1 MENNIRKKYHTSS
14 EIYQPEL
21 VNYAKDLNEIKKLCI
36 KLWGKGG
43 EYSDNFYRHIINN
56 QLSYAYKTGKK
67 LIAVCLIGKS
77 QRSNYIDL
85 DILAVDPEY
94 QGKGLGG
101 SLLGFCLVNCMNY
114 GYKNFQLHVATS
126 NGRAIKLYKKFKFEK
141 FGNKIE
147 NYYYNDPEGERDAYY
162 MRLDAGEETIKEVKN
177 QIKENEIRGNN
188 IINFQGINVIYN
200 KPNYNINNA
209 KYNFINN
216 NIYNQNKYNYNYQYE
231 NKNENNFRYIESYS
245 SKGEDIKHQVVY

>member
-101 SLLGFCLVNCMNY
+101 SLLGFCLVNCINY

-177 QIKENEIRGNN
+177 QI
-188 IINFQGINVIYN
+188 IISLFHFY
-200 KPNYNINNA
+200 
-209 KYNFINN
+209 
-216 NIYNQNKYNYNYQYE
+216 
-231 NKNENNFRYIESYS
+231 
-245 SKGEDIKHQVVY
+245 